1 MDLET
6 LRNLQKGQMVRSI
19 RTGRI
24 YEVRDRLKDGRIAAS
39 PTWEDGPEMMRP
51 APGYSRPLIGVSDP
65 AQWELVTETE
75 ARQ

>member
-6 LRNLQKGQMVRSI
+6 LRNLQRGQRVRSV

-51 APGYSRPLIGVSDP
+51 APGIQPPVDWRLRSGAVGIG
-65 AQWELVTETE
+65 
-75 ARQ
+75 